1 LAFTLS
7 QLGMVF
13 HWKRIGGAGARR
25 SMAVNGLGALVYRR
39 NGSGRR
45 VHIDSG
51 HTSGYLR
58 HQWQGYVEE
67 PAVKAGL
74 AAPKL
79 TVVASPYRFVISP
92 IVDFV
97 LDLERRNPGRQI
109 AVLIP
114 EMIERRWYFH
124 PLHNQR
130 AAALKTLLYFK
141 GSHRIIVINLPWHV
155 QAGWERVEG
164 GH

>member
-1 LAFTLS
+1 MVPIDRWSKVAQRAVRLAVTLS
-7 QLGMVF
+7 PD
-13 HWKRIGGAGARR
+13 IARCI
-25 SMAVNGLGALVYRR
+25 SIPGT
-39 NGSGRR
+39 RR
-45 VHIDSG
+45 V
-51 HTSGYLR
+51 TLR
-58 HQWQGYVEE
+58 HQWEGYVEE

-74 AAPKL
+74 VAPKL
-79 TVVASPYRFVISP
+79 TVVESPYRFVINP

-97 LDLERRNPGRQI
+97 LDLERRNPDRQI

-141 GSHRIIVINLPWHV
+141 GSHRIIVINLPW
-155 QAGWERVEG
+155 
-164 GH
+164 